1 MRRPATSSNRHAG
14 QNRALDPPGSSSP
27 LAGIADIRSRVSID
41 LDNISRSIGAPILS
55 RIESTTPAATP
66 AASTDMSLL
75 SGIGGAIMGGLGG
88 FAKGGITGAAMGA
101 VSGAMN
107 QSANVARGRGMG
119 NQLAMQN
126 RNSLVGLPSTN
137 TFSASRVVGTR
148 GIGGGAI
155 TMQMPGVT
163 YTPSQS
169 FVGSN
174 RQAVWGNRR
183 PPAGGFDANGWP
195 LKANGKP
202 YKRYRSMNPLNGR
215 AARRAIR
222 RIRGARKMLMQI
234 ERSMPKAR
242 THRAPARRAH

>member
-1 MRRPATSSNRHAG
+1 
-14 QNRALDPPGSSSP
+14 
-27 LAGIADIRSRVSID
+27 V
-41 LDNISRSIGAPILS
+41 
-55 RIESTTPAATP
+55 
-66 AASTDMSLL
+66 SLL
-75 SGIGGAIMGGLGG
+75 SSVGGAIMGGLGG
-88 FAKGGITGAAMGA
+88 FAKGGVAGGLVGA
-101 VSGAMN
+101 VQGGMAGGS
-107 QSANVARGRGMG
+107 NVARGRGMG

-137 TFSASRVVGTR
+137 TFSASRVVGAR
-148 GIGGGAI
+148 GLGGGAI

-163 YTPSQS
+163 YTPGQS

-242 THRAPARRAH
+242 THRAPARRT